1 MEYVEERRKKK
12 ERKKE
17 IKKKVRK
24 KRLVFKIIIYTLFSL
39 SFNNSTNKNT
49 YNKTAAVATPPR
61 LMGEKIPS
69 NAKVRTDIII
79 AKNCAPTPII
89 LQNNTNGCGGRKT

>member
-1 MEYVEERRKKK
+1 MLKKEERRNKETKKK
-12 ERKKE
+12 KSE
-17 IKKKVRK
+17 KKVRK
-24 KRLVFKIIIYTLFSL
+24 KRLVFNKKFTL